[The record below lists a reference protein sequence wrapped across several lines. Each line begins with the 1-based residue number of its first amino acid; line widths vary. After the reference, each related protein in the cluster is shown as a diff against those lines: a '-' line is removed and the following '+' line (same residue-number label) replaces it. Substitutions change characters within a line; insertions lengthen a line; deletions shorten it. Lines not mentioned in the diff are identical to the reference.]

1 MSAQQA
7 IMPVTTA
14 IDVRRFVR
22 FEAIEDG
29 RQVFVGGMGGKRSQE
44 QGTTI
49 GIISLKKAGS
59 YEVLVQ
65 FADGKIESFTPMSL
79 FPVTEEHRDD

>member
-7 IMPVTTA
+7 TMPVTTT

-22 FEAIEDG
+22 FEPIEDG
-29 RQVFVGGMGGKRSQE
+29 RQVFVSGMGGKRSQE
-44 QGTTI
+44 RGTTI
-49 GIISLKKAGS
+49 GIISLRRAGS

-79 FPVTEEHRDD
+79 FPVTEEHPND